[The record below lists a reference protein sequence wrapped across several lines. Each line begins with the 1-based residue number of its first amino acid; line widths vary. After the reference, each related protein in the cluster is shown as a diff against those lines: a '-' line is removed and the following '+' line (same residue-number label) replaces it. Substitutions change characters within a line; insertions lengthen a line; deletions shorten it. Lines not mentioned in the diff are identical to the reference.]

1 MRVIYEGCKPKPDVL
16 SGKLRDEMFAAKLE
30 DVVLGIAD
38 PVYQDPDIFFANTHP
53 ARGLRALLQE
63 ALGRATGKKPASR
76 PVIRLETAFGG
87 GKTHS
92 LIALYHLATGARPED
107 VDRYVDPKLL
117 PDEPIRVAA
126 AVGSALD
133 PASGV
138 AHDDAITWTVWGELA
153 YQLGAYDVVR
163 VNDQNRTAPGTH
175 TLKRVFGDRPTIVLL
190 DELARYLTVA
200 SGYRVETKTL
210 ADQTVAFLM
219 ALLEVATAA
228 KQLVVVYTLASS
240 QDAFAEET
248 ETVRALLES
257 KAVSA
262 RIEHVITPTE
272 EDEIAA
278 ILHHRLFDRVD
289 LSVAEEV
296 AAAYHKA
303 LAREI
308 DRGGDLPS
316 NAGTAG
322 YAADIRRAYPFHPEL
337 LRALN
342 EKVATIPNF
351 QRTRGALRLLAR
363 VVHRLWDQKPP
374 DVYLIHP
381 HHVDLSDEEILDD
394 LTSRLDRPAYRS
406 VAEADIANPMA
417 GAKAHAAVVDEDLIR
432 AGRPPYGTRIA
443 TVAFL
448 HSLVRGVGAG
458 LGPAEAK
465 LAVFSPGDDLGLI
478 ERQLERL
485 LESCWYLDL
494 AGNRLRFSTEPSLVK
509 VVADETQLVG
519 ISAAKSELER
529 RIRGIWRRGTFD
541 PVFFPTEPSDVE
553 DTFERTRLVIMHF
566 DAVRVPADCRAP
578 PWLIVKIAERAGAKY
593 DFRRCRNNVLFLVAD
608 EGQVDRAVEVAR
620 RHLALQRLRGDP
632 ARLADFPREQ
642 QERLNGMAQQSE
654 LELRVAITRMYR
666 HLYYPDP
673 GAPKAHGQLAHS
685 LLPAQDQGE
694 VERDQSEVVLRVLR
708 DLKRVLTADDPPL
721 APKFVRERAWPGGE
735 RATTLQLRQEFASRL
750 ALPILLDLNKLKEA
764 VKNGIRQGLWLY
776 FDPRRGCAWSR
787 ESTTTPLVEI
797 SSDVELI
804 LPEVAAGVPICDLPS
819 EEVRRSEEETCP
831 VCHRLVGRCIC
842 GIRERSQVLLEIAAE
857 GLAAQVF
864 QALLDQAQDRK
875 VRAVASLS
883 LEVQGS
889 KAEFLRDLRAMALAV
904 PQLPKA
910 TVSVDAYAA
919 LDLED
924 GTQFEFRYKGPW
936 NRYRGFHDLLQKVK
950 EDELRDATGRL
961 ELRLDFDG
969 GLEVGGRDLS
979 TIRDIFVQ
987 LDPGG
992 MKLRAVPKEEG

>member
-1 MRVIYEGCKPKPDVL
+1 MRVIYQGCKPKPDVL

-30 DVVLGIAD
+30 DVVLGMAD
-38 PVYQDPDIFFANTHP
+38 PVYQDPNLFFANTHP
-53 ARGLRALLQE
+53 ARGLQALLQE
-63 ALGRATGKKPASR
+63 ALGRATGKKPESR

-92 LIALYHLATGARPED
+92 LIALYHLAVGARPEG
-107 VDRYVDPKLL
+107 VERYVNPSLL
-117 PDEPIRVAA
+117 PDKPISVAA

-138 AHDDAITWTVWGELA
+138 VHGDTITWTVWGELA
-153 YQLGAYDVVR
+153 YQLGVYDVVR
-163 VNDQNRTAPGTH
+163 INDENRTAPGTD

-200 SGYRVETKTL
+200 SGHPVGTKTL

-219 ALLEVATAA
+219 ALLEVAAA
-228 KQLVVVYTLASS
+228 TKHLVVVYTLASS
-240 QDAFAEET
+240 HDAFAEET
-248 ETVRALLES
+248 ETIRAVLES
-257 KAVSA
+257 RAVSA

-278 ILHHRLFDRVD
+278 ILRHRLFDHVD
-289 LSVAEEV
+289 LSVANEV
-296 AAAYHKA
+296 AATYHEA

-308 DRGGDLPS
+308 NRGSDLPS

-322 YAADIRRAYPFHPEL
+322 YASDIRNAYPFHPEL

-342 EKVATIPNF
+342 EKISTIPNF

-381 HHVDLSDEEILDD
+381 HHVDLSDEEILND
-394 LTSRLDRPAYRS
+394 LTSRLDRPAYRL
-406 VAEADIANPMA
+406 VAEADIANPMS
-417 GAKAHAAVVDEDLIR
+417 GAKAHAALIDEDLVR
-432 AGRPPYGTRIA
+432 TGRPPYGTRIA
-443 TVAFL
+443 TVVFL

-465 LAVFSPGDDLGLI
+465 LAVFTPGDDLGVI
-478 ERQLERL
+478 ERQLGRL
-485 LESCWYLDL
+485 LESCWYLDFS
-494 AGNRLRFSTEPSLVK
+494 GNRLRFSTEPSLVK
-509 VVADETQLVG
+509 IVADETQLVG
-519 ISAAKSELER
+519 VTAAKAELER
-529 RIRGIWRRGTFD
+529 RIQRIWQKGIFD
-541 PVFFPTEPSDVE
+541 PVFFPAEPSDVE
-553 DTFERTRLVIMHF
+553 DTFERPKLVIMHF
-566 DAVRVPADCRAP
+566 DAVRMPLDRDTP
-578 PWLIVKIAERAGAKY
+578 PDLIVRISERAGARN
-593 DFRRCRNNVLFLVAD
+593 DFRRFRNNVLFLVAD
-608 EGQVDRAVEVAR
+608 EGQVDHAVGVAR
-620 RHLALQRLRGDP
+620 RHLALQRLSGDQV
-632 ARLADFPREQ
+632 RLGDFPHEQ
-642 QERLNGMAQQSE
+642 QERLKRMAHESE
-654 LELRVAITRMYR
+654 LELRVAVTRLYR

-673 GAPKAHGQLAHS
+673 SAPRDHGQLAHS

-694 VERDQSEVVLRVLR
+694 VERDQSEVVLRALR

-721 APKFVRERAWPGGE
+721 APKYVRERAWPGGE
-735 RATTLQLRQEFASRL
+735 RATTLQLRQEFATRL

-776 FDPRRGCAWSR
+776 FDPRRDCAWSA

-804 LPEVAAGVPICDLPS
+804 LPEAGAGLPVCDPPRGGDGPGK
-819 EEVRRSEEETCP
+819 VETCP
-831 VCHRLVGRCIC
+831 VCRRPVDRCVCGKQVHRAELIV
-842 GIRERSQVLLEIAAE
+842 AE
-857 GLAAQVF
+857 GSPAQVF
-864 QALLDQAQDRK
+864 QALVDQAQDLK

-883 LEVQGS
+883 LEVEGS
-889 KAEFLRDLRAMALAV
+889 KVELLRDFKAMALAV
-904 PQLPKA
+904 PQLPRA
-910 TVSVDAYAA
+910 AVFVDAYAA
-919 LDLED
+919 LNLED
-924 GTQFEFRYKGPW
+924 GTQFELRYKGPW
-936 NRYRGFHDLLQKVK
+936 SRYRGFHDLLQKVK
-950 EDELRDATGRL
+950 EDELGDASGRL
-961 ELRLDFDG
+961 VLQLDFEG

-979 TIRDIFVQ
+979 VIRDIFVQ